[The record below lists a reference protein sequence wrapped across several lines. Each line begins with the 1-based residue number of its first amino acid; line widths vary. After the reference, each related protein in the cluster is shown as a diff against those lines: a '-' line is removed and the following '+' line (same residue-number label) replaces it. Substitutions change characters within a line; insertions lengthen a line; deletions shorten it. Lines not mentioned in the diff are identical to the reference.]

1 MGGNLAVGDAAVA
14 QVHDDLAGGSK
25 RSRADDGS
33 AGVVDQEAL
42 HVGGVSGDGADA
54 GGERIDALV
63 REEAPVL
70 QSDDVFG
77 DVLELGD
84 HVRGDEEGA
93 PRAAPLHAV
102 GGQGEQ
108 LLVEGIASG
117 HVQGCLNLVED
128 GDGSSGGQRDGTRED
143 SGLAGGD
150 LA

>member
-1 MGGNLAVGDAAVA
+1 M
-14 QVHDDLAGGSK
+14 
-25 RSRADDGS
+25 
-33 AGVVDQEAL
+33 VDQEAFD
-42 HVGGVSGDGADA
+42 VGCVSGDGADA

-108 LLVEGIASG
+108 LLVEGIAGG

-128 GDGSSGGQRDGTRED
+128 GDGGSRGQRDGARED
-143 SGLAGGD
+143 RGLAGGD
-150 LA
+150 LAQLLATLHLESETLCVVVEKLLVPGWAQGGVRD